1 MRKRH
6 EKEPET
12 PDNEKSDENP
22 QPQDA
27 EETGLA
33 QELAD
38 LEDRYRR
45 SVAEMANAQKRFER
59 DRQRMRK
66 LAVAGF
72 VEKLLPMIDN
82 MAHSLK
88 HARESHDAADIIEG
102 FGLIETQ
109 MLRILSDNGIEPI
122 ESVGKPFDPDVHH
135 AVVTDV
141 TDEVSPGTI
150 TEEFGR
156 GFIMDD
162 FVVRPAQVKVAAAPP
177 EESGSENE
185 TEQETGPEQE

>member
-6 EKEPET
+6 EKKPET
-12 PDNEKSDENP
+12 PANEKIDENP
-22 QPQDA
+22 SP
-27 EETGLA
+27 
-33 QELAD
+33 ELAD

-59 DRQRMRK
+59 NRQRTGK

-88 HARESHDAADIIEG
+88 HAHESHDAADIIEG

-109 MLRILSDNGIEPI
+109 MLRILSDSGIEPI
-122 ESVGKPFDPDVHH
+122 ESVGKLFDPDVHH
-135 AVVTDV
+135 AVTTDV
-141 TDEVSPGTI
+141 TDEVPPGTV
-150 TEEFGR
+150 TEELGR

-177 EESGSENE
+177 EESGPENE
-185 TEQETGPEQE
+185 TEQETE